1 MPEKSR
7 NRIVRAEN
15 DIGAIEQALEALSAG
30 DCVVYPTET
39 FYAIGADATSAS
51 ALERLFAIKRRDA
64 DKPVALIV
72 ADLAMARQ
80 VAERIPDA
88 ALRLAE
94 KFWPGP
100 LTMVLPAKVKYN
112 KWVTHGATTLGLR
125 VTEHPVAQKLAKYA
139 GGVIVSTS
147 ANISGDEPAKSAKE
161 AREIF
166 GNKVDIIIDG
176 GSSPR
181 SESSTVVDL
190 SGDEVRLLRKGP
202 ISGDQIMETLQG

>member
-1 MPEKSR
+1 
-7 NRIVRAEN
+7 
-15 DIGAIEQALEALSAG
+15 
-30 DCVVYPTET
+30 
-39 FYAIGADATSAS
+39 
-51 ALERLFAIKRRDA
+51 
-64 DKPVALIV
+64 
-72 ADLAMARQ
+72 
-80 VAERIPDA
+80 
-88 ALRLAE
+88 
-94 KFWPGP
+94 
-100 LTMVLPAKVKYN
+100 
-112 KWVTHGATTLGLR
+112 
-125 VTEHPVAQKLAKYA
+125 VAQKLAKYA

-166 GNKVDIIIDG
+166 GNKVDNIIDG